1 MYDVIS
7 KFSFICACLVIF
19 FISCNLIGCSNG
31 QLFTISWP
39 WSKRVTFYLQTE
51 EWKQISNSKTTLSI
65 DTKDSKIQSIDF
77 NWFSTKPEMYFSPT
91 KIRKTNTNIE
101 KNTADQ
107 CYMFRFKCS
116 KYIQLFFE
124 KYTFKYEYYNI

>member
-51 EWKQISNSKTTLSI
+51 EWKQISNSKTALSI

-101 KNTADQ
+101 KNTDQ